1 MAVGLDPFLLAVT
14 AGITLFAGM
23 VKGAVGFAMP
33 MVMISGLASI
43 LPADQALAALIVPT
57 LVTNGIQAF
66 RQGGRAAIESIV
78 EYRRMLIALTLTIFV
93 SAQLVPFIPQT
104 LLLVALGLPIVSFAL
119 SQLAGWQFRF
129 HADGRARAEVTAGVV
144 GGFFGGISGV
154 WGPPT
159 IALLISLD
167 ASKAESIRV
176 QGVVY
181 LIGAAI
187 LAVAHLASGVLNPS
201 TLPLSVILTLPGI
214 IGLFIGFAIHDRLD
228 QARFRHWTLVVLV
241 VTGLNLL
248 RRALAV

>member
-1 MAVGLDPFLLAVT
+1 MMAGHDPILLAV
-14 AGITLFAGM
+14 AAAITLFAGV

-43 LPADQALAALIVPT
+43 MPAEQALAALIVPT
-57 LVTNGIQAF
+57 LVTNGIQAL
-66 RQGGRAAIESIV
+66 RQGRGAAWQSIV
-78 EYRRMLIALTLTIFV
+78 EYRRMLIALSLTILV

-104 LLLVALGLPIVSFAL
+104 LLLIVLGLPIVAFAL
-119 SQLAGWQFRF
+119 SQLAGWQFQF
-129 HADGRARAEVTAGVV
+129 HADSRARAEVTAGVV

-167 ASKAESIRV
+167 AGKAESVRV

-181 LIGAAI
+181 LIGAAV
-187 LAVAHLASGVLNPS
+187 LTVAHLGSGVLNAG
-201 TLPLSVILTLPGI
+201 TLPLSVILTLPGTV
-214 IGLFIGFAIHDRLD
+214 GLFIGFAIHDRLD
-228 QARFRHWTLVVLV
+228 QARFRRWTLVVLV

-248 RRALAV
+248 RRALAL